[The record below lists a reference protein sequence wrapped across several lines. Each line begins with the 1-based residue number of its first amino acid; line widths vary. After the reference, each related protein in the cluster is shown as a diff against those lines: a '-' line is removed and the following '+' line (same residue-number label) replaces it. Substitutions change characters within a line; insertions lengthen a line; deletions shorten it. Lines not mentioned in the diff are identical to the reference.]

1 LWRLRH
7 HIRARSVAVTPAAPY
22 VIGQITPS
30 GDHVQTSALQNLGS
44 FPIALILFG
53 AIAVFLILRLR
64 SVLGKRVGFEKPPIP
79 TGQMPRFSGG
89 PIIDGQSV
97 PVPPGRP
104 VPDPRSALGERLM
117 AIVNADSQFDP
128 PKFLV
133 EAETNF
139 RVIVTAFAAG
149 DRATLKSH
157 LSLPVYQTFE
167 SVIAARED
175 AGQRHRTEIKR
186 IISSTIEDAQMIA
199 DQAAIIVR
207 FVSDQINL
215 TVEKNGAP
223 VIGTESVAE
232 IVDLWTFERDL
243 KSKDPTW
250 RLAAARSG

>member
-1 LWRLRH
+1 M
-7 HIRARSVAVTPAAPY
+7 
-22 VIGQITPS
+22 G
-30 GDHVQTSALQNLGS
+30 
-44 FPIALILFG
+44 
-53 AIAVFLILRLR
+53 
-64 SVLGKRVGFEKPPIP
+64 
-79 TGQMPRFSGG
+79 
-89 PIIDGQSV
+89 
-97 PVPPGRP
+97 
-104 VPDPRSALGERLM
+104 
-117 AIVNADSQFDP
+117 IVNADSQFDP
-128 PKFLV
+128 PKFLA
-133 EAETNF
+133 EAETSF
-139 RVIVTAFAAG
+139 RMIVTAFAAG